1 MQFLN
6 LDHAE
11 PGQRKQLA
19 PVLAEES
26 FAYISALSDL
36 LLKDA
41 RCRPFADLLALGF
54 WLRPAHL
61 QKILQPYRSQPY
73 LLRPLGLVFHNAPAN
88 VDSLFMYPALL
99 SLLMGNQNLIRL
111 SSRAGGSAAL
121 LLTLINELAG
131 LFPAV
136 NQRLM
141 FVRTAHQDAELTAW
155 LQHIDGRLLW
165 GSDAA
170 IVAQRQTPVPAHCR
184 DLTFAHKFSLC
195 LLDANALLLCSDAD
209 LQAMQAL
216 FSRDH
221 LSYAQ
226 QTCASAKLLVWL
238 GEPAT
243 VKQAQQ
249 RFWPALEQQQQLTDS
264 EHFQALAAAQQLI
277 AGSDNYQ
284 QLQLRPLIRLSAVA
298 LDPQMI
304 ELHPGCGL
312 FLEMTAATLDEL
324 APQLAQA
331 HQTIS
336 YWGLDP
342 ALLAGWQQSLLVG
355 VDRLV
360 PLGQSLHFHPVWDGM
375 DLPLQLARVSLVV
388 PH

>member
-6 LDHAE
+6 LAHAE

-19 PVLAEES
+19 PALAEES

-141 FVRTAHQDAELTAW
+141 FVRTAHRDAELTAW

-170 IVAQRQTPVPAHCR
+170 IIAQRQTPVPAHCR

-195 LLDANALLLCSDAD
+195 LLDANALLHCSDAD

-216 FSRDH
+216 FIRDH

-226 QTCASAKLLVWL
+226 QTCASAKLLTWL
-238 GEPAT
+238 GEPAA

-284 QLQLRPLIRLSAVA
+284 QLQLRPLIRLSAAA

-312 FLEMTAATLDEL
+312 FIEMTAATLDEL
-324 APQLAQA
+324 TPQLAQA

-336 YWGLDP
+336 YWGLDA
-342 ALLAGWQQSLLVG
+342 ALLASWQQQQLVG

-360 PLGQSLHFHPVWDGM
+360 PLGQSLQFHPIWDGM
-375 DLPLQLARVSLVV
+375 DLPLQLARVSL
-388 PH
+388 PLKL

>member
-6 LDHAE
+6 LSYTE
-11 PGQRKQLA
+11 PTSSKQLA
-19 PVLAEES
+19 PALSADS
-26 FAYISALSDL
+26 FAYIAALSDL

-41 RCRPFADLLALGF
+41 RCRPYTDLLALGF
-54 WLRPAHL
+54 WLRPAYL
-61 QKILQPYRSQPY
+61 KKILQPYRAQPY

-121 LLTLINELAG
+121 LLTLVNELAG
-131 LFPAV
+131 QFPAE

-141 FVRTAHQDAELTAW
+141 FVSTAHRDAELTAW
-155 LQHIDGRLLW
+155 LQHVDGRLLW

-170 IVAQRQTPVPAHCR
+170 IIAQRQMPVPAHCR
-184 DLTFAHKFSLC
+184 DLTFAHKFSMC
-195 LLDANALLLCSDAD
+195 LLDAKALLQCDDAG

-216 FSRDH
+216 FVRDH

-226 QTCASAKLLVWL
+226 QTCASAKLLVWI

-243 VKQAQQ
+243 VQQAQQ

-284 QLQLRPLIRLSAVA
+284 QLQLRPLIRLSATS
-298 LDPQMI
+298 LDLQMI
-304 ELHPGCGL
+304 ALHPGCGL
-312 FLEMTAATLDEL
+312 FIEMTAATLNEL
-324 APQLAQA
+324 TPQLQQA
-331 HQTIS
+331 HQTLS

-342 ALLAGWQQSLLVG
+342 AELARWQQTLLIG

-360 PLGQSLHFHPVWDGM
+360 PLGQSLQFHPIWDGM
-375 DLPLQLARVSLVV
+375 DLPLQLARVSLVL

>member
-6 LDHAE
+6 LAHAE

-19 PVLAEES
+19 PALAEES

-36 LLKDA
+36 LLKDT
-41 RCRPFADLLALGF
+41 RCRPFADLLTLGF

-61 QKILQPYRSQPY
+61 QKILQPYRTQPY

-121 LLTLINELAG
+121 LLTLVNELAG

-170 IVAQRQTPVPAHCR
+170 IIAQRQMPVPAHCR

-195 LLDANALLLCSDAD
+195 LLDANALLQCSDTD

-216 FSRDH
+216 FVRDH

-238 GEPAT
+238 GDPGE
-243 VKQAQQ
+243 VKQAQR

-284 QLQLRPLIRLSAVA
+284 HLQLRPLIRLSAAA

-324 APQLAQA
+324 TPQLAQA

-342 ALLAGWQQSLLVG
+342 ANLARWRQSLLVG

>member
-6 LDHAE
+6 LAHAE

-19 PVLAEES
+19 PALAEES

-36 LLKDA
+36 LLKDT
-41 RCRPFADLLALGF
+41 RCRPFADLLTLGF

-61 QKILQPYRSQPY
+61 QKILQPYRTQPY

-121 LLTLINELAG
+121 LLTLVNELAG

-170 IVAQRQTPVPAHCR
+170 IIAQRQMPVPAHCR

-195 LLDANALLLCSDAD
+195 LLDANALLQCSDTD
-209 LQAMQAL
+209 LQAIQAL
-216 FSRDH
+216 FVRDH

-238 GEPAT
+238 GDPGE
-243 VKQAQQ
+243 VKQAQR

-284 QLQLRPLIRLSAVA
+284 HLQLRPLIRLSAAA

-312 FLEMTAATLDEL
+312 FIEMAATTLDEL
-324 APQLAQA
+324 TPQLAQA

-342 ALLAGWQQSLLVG
+342 ANLARWQQSLLVG